1 MFRKTILTGA
11 TLAMLGACAAQNTQ
25 TPTTEAEKLKVAAAI
40 AEMTSDP
47 KMIDQMFESMKAAA
61 MPNLANICSAMPGGE
76 QAACSER
83 SVKLQPLIEQM
94 MGEAMDDAKSMMPE
108 MMNDMTTIMAD
119 VYTGPELARMLDFY
133 ASPEG
138 KAIMKKQPEVMAQ
151 YMPKVMSRMQSMQV
165 DMMKNMRAG
174 IEKLMKDEGL
184 SVPTDSPI

>member
-1 MFRKTILTGA
+1 
-11 TLAMLGACAAQNTQ
+11 
-25 TPTTEAEKLKVAAAI
+25 
-40 AEMTSDP
+40 
-47 KMIDQMFESMKAAA
+47 
-61 MPNLANICSAMPGGE
+61 
-76 QAACSER
+76 
-83 SVKLQPLIEQM
+83 
-94 MGEAMDDAKSMMPE
+94 
-108 MMNDMTTIMAD
+108 MAD

-138 KAIMKKQPEVMAQ
+138 QAIMKKQPEVMAQ